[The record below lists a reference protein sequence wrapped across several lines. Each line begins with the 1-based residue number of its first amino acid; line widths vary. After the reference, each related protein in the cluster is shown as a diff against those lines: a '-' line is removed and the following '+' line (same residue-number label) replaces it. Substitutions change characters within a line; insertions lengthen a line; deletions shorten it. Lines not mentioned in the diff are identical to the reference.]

1 MFRVLKHRFIKFS
14 SIRSANDQ
22 GFTLIELLLVAA
34 IIMFAGGMLIRL
46 SSSIT
51 GRGQFTTTDNR
62 ITIIEAK
69 IKQYYLAHEEL
80 PSAAGV
86 SNNEIPVQIDALD
99 LEQKYRLDGWGHFF
113 QYNTSNTTPGSVTGL
128 QDVNNSAGV
137 PTFAASIIS
146 GGPDQN
152 IGTNDD
158 IITYIDL
165 SVEAGQIVQ
174 KKLKMLMEK
183 VATYDALFAGV
194 DNDGVDV
201 DNPANPTD
209 APAIDEDPLATA
221 NTGNTGCPPVAGFYN
236 DPASGLPTLDSIEM
250 AMDGVGGGNAYSCP
264 TGNQLAFHLAFYY
277 HLPTHS
283 TTSPDLLPGGYDI
296 DPWGNP
302 FVWGYIGRTLDVG
315 SIIDSMDWH
324 YHKFFSSGP
333 DQTTVED
340 DIIYNGQ

>member
-1 MFRVLKHRFIKFS
+1 MFRILKYRFIKFS

-51 GRGQFTTTDNR
+51 GRGQFTTNDNR
-62 ITIIEAK
+62 TTIIEAK
-69 IKQYYLAHEEL
+69 IKQYYLAHEQL
-80 PSAAGV
+80 PAAAGA

-113 QYNTSNTTPGSVTGL
+113 QYNTSDTNPGSVTGL
-128 QDVNNSAGV
+128 QDVDDVAGV

-174 KKLKMLMEK
+174 KKLKML
-183 VATYDALFAGV
+183 AAL
-194 DNDGVDV
+194 
-201 DNPANPTD
+201 
-209 APAIDEDPLATA
+209 
-221 NTGNTGCPPVAGFYN
+221 
-236 DPASGLPTLDSIEM
+236 
-250 AMDGVGGGNAYSCP
+250 
-264 TGNQLAFHLAFYY
+264 
-277 HLPTHS
+277 
-283 TTSPDLLPGGYDI
+283 
-296 DPWGNP
+296 
-302 FVWGYIGRTLDVG
+302 
-315 SIIDSMDWH
+315 SMR
-324 YHKFFSSGP
+324 Y
-333 DQTTVED
+333 
-340 DIIYNGQ
+340 